1 MIRYDFDFKSYY
13 EGLHPVSHIHIGN
26 KNQIRLGIPLIL
38 SPKVFLNFVLRQN
51 YPAYWK
57 GMIANSDIWKK
68 TYINEKSNLE
78 GVDLKFWNTMDYSE
92 FYLT

>member
-1 MIRYDFDFKSYY
+1 
-13 EGLHPVSHIHIGN
+13 
-26 KNQIRLGIPLIL
+26 
-38 SPKVFLNFVLRQN
+38 LNFVLRQN